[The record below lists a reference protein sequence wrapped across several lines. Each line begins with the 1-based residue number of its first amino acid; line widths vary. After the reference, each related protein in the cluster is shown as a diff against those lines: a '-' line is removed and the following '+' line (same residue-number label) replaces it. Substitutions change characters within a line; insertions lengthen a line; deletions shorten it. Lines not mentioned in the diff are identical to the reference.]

1 VDSPDRWRRI
11 KDLFSDAVSRGP
23 AERAAFLADACG
35 ADEAL
40 RREVESLLEGHD
52 QAGEFL
58 DRRGPARMPSQIRPE
73 LGSPVVLTTV
83 AGHELLQE
91 LGRGGMGIVYR
102 AFDRK
107 RRREVA
113 LKTLQYLSPS
123 TLYRFKQEFRTLAD
137 VTHPNLVQL
146 YDLTAD
152 GQNWFF
158 TMQLVHGGDFLAYV
172 RGGNPAAIA
181 GPASPEQVSRLRAAL
196 PQLAAG
202 VAALHD
208 AGKLHRDLK
217 PSNVLVRADGHVV
230 VLDFGLAAE
239 AEPAG
244 RERPTG
250 DVFGTLD
257 YMAPERFAGAGS
269 PASDWYS
276 VGVML
281 YEALTGRR
289 PFAGSLLDVMTEKRI
304 EPTPPRELDPAVPS
318 DLDQLCVDLLR
329 RSPEHRPSGRDVI
342 ERLGG
347 RRATVAAADIA
358 AAPRAP
364 IFVGRGSQLNALEK
378 AFDAV
383 ASGRTVCLL
392 VQGRSGSG
400 KTALVRQFLHELR
413 RRPDVVVLAGRCYD
427 REVVPYKGLDSVMDA
442 LSRYLLGLPAL
453 ETQALLPRDVHLLT
467 RVFPVLERVEA
478 VARAPGRAVP
488 VVDPNEITRRA
499 FGALRELLGRLGDRK
514 RVILFIDDLQW
525 GDAESARHLV
535 DLLRPPDSPPLLLI
549 GCYRREDSDTS
560 GCIRVLGELAATAAP
575 PLDWREVA
583 LEPLS
588 PAESRDLA
596 LALLG
601 GDLSADLSAVA
612 RSAKVEAGTAKMA
625 AAQAEALHRVRA
637 ENIARESGGNPFFIH
652 ELVHRADE
660 DSERPRHAGEGE
672 GLTLDRVLWDR
683 IARLPDPAL
692 RLLAVVA
699 ISGRPLGRASACY
712 AAAFDTD
719 YPDAIAA
726 LRAARLIR
734 TIGPADEEE
743 LEAYHDRIRE
753 TVLAH
758 LSPVA
763 LQTNH
768 RILALTL
775 EAGPDAN
782 REAAGGLDQLPGKR
796 RFELA
801 YHFDASGDS
810 RRALP
815 HALAAAEQARSQH
828 ALGIAEQ
835 QYRIAERGAEDDAT
849 RCRVAE
855 GLGDV
860 LMLAGRYEE
869 AAERL
874 LAARALA
881 RDSVTQAR
889 IEGKR
894 GELAFKRGD
903 MTSAVEPIERALRLL
918 EWRVPRSTP
927 GFLLALLWEIGVQAV
942 HTWAPRRTIGR
953 RALREGATDLLAV
966 RFYSSLAYAYWFRRG
981 KIPCLWSHLR
991 ALNVAERYPPTE
1003 ELAHAYSS
1011 HGPALTL
1018 VGWFSRAIAYLEKS
1032 LQIRTDLGNVW
1043 GRGQSLH
1050 FYGVVLYTASRFNDC
1065 IDKCREAVA
1074 LLEQTGD
1081 PWELNIARWQIA
1093 GSLYRLGRLP
1103 EAADEAKRIHH
1114 DAIKIG
1120 DAPGAGMSLDVWARA
1135 TLGHAPP
1142 GAIQTELQRAHQDG
1156 QRGAMLWLAEG
1167 VRLCGAGHWRE
1178 AAAAFESGH
1187 HVAEAA
1193 GVRNTYVLPLL
1204 PWLATACRE
1213 DAETNPQ
1220 YTARERDAVRRRA
1233 RAAAATATRRARRF
1247 QNDLPHALR
1256 EAARLDVSL
1265 GRLARARKRFDESL
1279 SVADRHGARYEH
1291 AQTLL
1296 ARGRAGQTA
1305 GWPEAAEDIAAA
1317 EAALAEILANVDRSA
1332 GSARIGA
1339 ARAPGKPDAR
1349 ASSPPL
1355 TS

>member
-1 VDSPDRWRRI
+1 MDSTPDRWRRI
-11 KDLFSDAVSRGP
+11 KELFSAAVTRGP
-23 AERAAFLADACG
+23 TDRAAFLADACG

-40 RREVESLLEGHD
+40 RREVQSLLEGHD
-52 QAGEFL
+52 QAGDFL
-58 DRRGPARMPSQIRPE
+58 DRRRPAGVPSQIRPE
-73 LGSPVVLTTV
+73 PGSPVVLTTV

-91 LGRGGMGIVYR
+91 LGRGGMGVVYR

-123 TLYRFKQEFRTLAD
+123 TLYRFKQEFRNLAD

-158 TMQLVHGGDFLAYV
+158 TMQLVHGCDFLAYV
-172 RGGNPAAIA
+172 RGADPASIA
-181 GPASPEQVSRLRAAL
+181 GPASPEQVTRLRDAL

-208 AGKLHRDLK
+208 AGKLHRDIK

-244 RERPTG
+244 PEKPTG
-250 DVFGTLD
+250 DVFGTLN
-257 YMAPERFAGAGS
+257 YMAPERFAGAAS
-269 PASDWYS
+269 AASDWYS

-281 YEALTGRR
+281 YETLTGRL
-289 PFAGSLLDVMTEKRI
+289 PFAGSLFDVMTESKG
-304 EPTPPRELDPAVPS
+304 PTPPRELDPAVPA
-318 DLDQLCVDLLR
+318 DLNELCVDLLR

-342 ERLGG
+342 DRLGG
-347 RRATVAAADIA
+347 RRATVATDIS
-358 AAPRAP
+358 AAPRAT
-364 IFVGRGSQLNALEK
+364 IFVGRASQLNALEE
-378 AFDAV
+378 AFADV
-383 ASGRTVCLL
+383 ESGRTVGLF
-392 VQGRSGSG
+392 VQGRSGAG
-400 KTALVRQFLHELR
+400 KTSLVRQFLHEAR

-427 REVVPYKGLDSVMDA
+427 REVVPYKALDSVMDA
-442 LSRYLLGLPAL
+442 LSRYLLGLPGL
-453 ETQALLPRDVHLLT
+453 ETQALLPRDVHLLM

-478 VARAPGRAVP
+478 VARAPARAVP
-488 VVDPNEITRRA
+488 VVDPNEVVRRA
-499 FGALRELLGRLGDRK
+499 FAALRELLARLGDRK

-525 GDAESARHLV
+525 GDAESAAHLV

-560 GCIRVLGELAATAAP
+560 GCIRALGELAAKAAP

-601 GDLSADLSAVA
+601 ESRRSGDVSA
-612 RSAKVEAGTAKMA
+612 EAGTAKVEA
-625 AAQAEALHRVRA
+625 AKADARA

-652 ELVHRADE
+652 ELVHRADGDDE
-660 DSERPRHAGEGE
+660 QPARAGEADQ
-672 GLTLDRVLWDR
+672 LTLDRVLWDR

-699 ISGRPLGRASACY
+699 ISGRPLSRAAACY

-726 LRAARLIR
+726 LRSARLLR

-743 LEAYHDRIRE
+743 LEAYHDRVRE

-758 LSPVA
+758 LSPLA
-763 LQTNH
+763 LQAHH

-775 EAGPDAN
+775 ETAPDTNRDTAGGPDA
-782 REAAGGLDQLPGKR
+782 APGKR
-796 RFELA
+796 MFDLA

-815 HALAAAEQARSQH
+815 YALAAAEQARSQH

-835 QYRIAERGAEDDAT
+835 QYRIAERGAEDDGT
-849 RCRVAE
+849 RCRVVE

-869 AAERL
+869 AAERF

-881 RDSVTQAR
+881 RDSVAQAR
-889 IEGKR
+889 IEGRR

-903 MTSAVEPIERALRLL
+903 MTSAVEPIERALGLL
-918 EWRVPRSTP
+918 DRRVPGSMP

-942 HTWAPRRTIGR
+942 HTWAPSRTIGR
-953 RALREGATDLLAV
+953 RTLREGATDVLAV
-966 RFYSSLAYAYWFRRG
+966 RFYNRLTYAYWFRRG

-1018 VGWFSRAIAYLEKS
+1018 VGWFSRAITYLEKS
-1032 LQIRTDLGNVW
+1032 LKIRTDLGNVW

-1050 FYGVVLYTASRFNDC
+1050 FYGVVLYTASRFTDC
-1065 IDKCREAVA
+1065 LDKCREAVA

-1093 GSLYRLGRLP
+1093 GSLYRLGRLR
-1103 EAADEAKRIHH
+1103 EAAEEAKRIHH

-1120 DAPGAGMSLDVWARA
+1120 DAPGAGMSLDLWARA

-1142 GAIQTELQRAHQDG
+1142 EAIQTELQRARQDG

-1167 VRLCGAGHWRE
+1167 VRLCGAGRWLD

-1187 HVAEAA
+1187 QVAEAA

-1220 YTARERDAVRRRA
+1220 YTSRERDAMRRRA

-1256 EAARLDVSL
+1256 EAAHLDVL
-1265 GRLARARKRFDESL
+1265 RGRLTRARKRFDESL
-1279 SVADRHGARYEH
+1279 SVADRHGARYEY

-1317 EAALAEILANVDRSA
+1317 EGMLREILAKVDRV
-1332 GSARIGA
+1332 
-1339 ARAPGKPDAR
+1339 P
-1349 ASSPPL
+1349 
-1355 TS
+1355 T